1 MKVGI
6 LGAGGIAR
14 KMANTLAGM
23 EQAQGYAVASR
34 NLEKAEAFAKEWNIP
49 KAYGSYEEMLTDEQ
63 VDLVYVATPHSH
75 HYEHVKLCLEHGK
88 HVLCEKAF
96 TVNADQARE
105 VLSMAEKKGLL
116 LTEAIWTRYMPS
128 RNMVKELV
136 DSGVIGKVTS
146 LTANLG
152 YSLRGV
158 ARMEEPELAGGALLD
173 LGVYPLNFAAMVFG
187 DQVKSVESTV
197 VKSDK
202 GVDLENSIT
211 LTFED
216 GKMAVLHSNMGAVTD
231 RRGCIFGDKG
241 FIEVTN
247 INNIEKLRV
256 FDATYQEIASY
267 DVPPQITGY
276 EYEVEACREAIE
288 KGWLECPQMPH
299 KETIRIMEQMDALRR
314 SWDYV
319 IPGEQVK

>member
-23 EQAQGYAVASR
+23 ERAQGYAVASR

-49 KAYGSYEEMLTDEQ
+49 KAYGSYEEMLEDEQ

-75 HYEHVKLCLEHGK
+75 HYEHVKLCLDHGK

-105 VLSMAEKKGLL
+105 VLSMAEEKGLL

-128 RNMVKELV
+128 RKMVKDLAE
-136 DSGVIGKVTS
+136 SGVIGKVTS

-158 ARMEEPELAGGALLD
+158 ARMEEPGLAGGALLD

-187 DQVKSVESTV
+187 DQVKSMESTV

-202 GVDLENSIT
+202 GVDLENSIMT
-211 LTFED
+211 VHL
-216 GKMAVLHSNMGAVTD
+216 M
-231 RRGCIFGDKG
+231 KG
-241 FIEVTN
+241 LI
-247 INNIEKLRV
+247 
-256 FDATYQEIASY
+256 
-267 DVPPQITGY
+267 
-276 EYEVEACREAIE
+276 
-288 KGWLECPQMPH
+288 
-299 KETIRIMEQMDALRR
+299 
-314 SWDYV
+314 
-319 IPGEQVK
+319 